1 MKDYLVENGISA
13 DCVYIDHAGFSTYES
28 MYRARDVFK
37 AQKVLIVTQKYH
49 LYRAVYVAR
58 QLGIEA
64 YGLDREELKY
74 PVKNNI
80 REAAARVKDF
90 FYCIEKPEPTYL
102 GEEIP
107 IKTASASLTD
117 DKIKV

>member
-37 AQKVLIVTQKYH
+37 VQKVLIVTQKYH

-74 PVKNNI
+74 PVKI
-80 REAAARVKDF
+80 
-90 FYCIEKPEPTYL
+90 T
-102 GEEIP
+102 
-107 IKTASASLTD
+107 
-117 DKIKV
+117 